1 MQLRTRALVC
11 KTLFVL
17 WEFVENMDAIFFSLS
32 LGARLNAS
40 VLAEHIIAYTDVRGC
55 ILRGISE
62 QKAIGGKEGG
72 TGRTTVGC
80 W

>member
-1 MQLRTRALVC
+1 
-11 KTLFVL
+11 
-17 WEFVENMDAIFFSLS
+17 MDAIFPLS

-40 VLAEHIIAYTDVRGC
+40 VLAEHIITFTDVRGR
-55 ILRGISE
+55 ILRGTSE
-62 QKAIGGKEGG
+62 QKAVGSKEGG